1 MPDPIP
7 ADDLLA
13 RTLRTYAALESYS
26 DHGELTSRIES
37 SDPGQ
42 PKQTRR
48 TRFATRWKR
57 PDSLRFEFREMTV
70 GPEDESK
77 KYVIWSRAG
86 VVRTWWTVRPKVEV
100 ARDLERALARA
111 TGVSGGLAAFIPNLA
126 RGLASQAG
134 FPTAPVGFLGKE
146 CQLDGARCVCIG
158 MRTGDRD
165 EWIWIEAESALVL
178 RHDDRSSSTKD
189 QRERMHRDIL
199 AELDS
204 EEALRDLD
212 PEDRARL
219 RESSLSALREGFEQ
233 DLTFW
238 HSARY
243 FPIANPDLDDGEFEF
258 TPPSA

>member
-1 MPDPIP
+1 MSDLVP

-13 RTLRTYAALESYS
+13 RTLRTYAALASYS

-37 SDPGQ
+37 TDPVQ
-42 PKQTRR
+42 PNQTRR
-48 TRFATRWKR
+48 TRFATRWKH
-57 PDSLRFEFREMTV
+57 PDSLRFEFSEMTV
-70 GPEDESK
+70 GPEDEWR

-100 ARDLERALARA
+100 VRDLELALAGA
-111 TGVSGGLAAFIPNLA
+111 TGVSGGLTAFVPNLV
-126 RGLASQAG
+126 RGLASKAG
-134 FPTAPVGFLGKE
+134 FPTTPVGFLGEE

-178 RHDDRSSSTKD
+178 RHDERSSLTKD
-189 QRERMHRDIL
+189 KRERMHRDLL
-199 AELDS
+199 ARLDS
-204 EEALRDLD
+204 EESLRDLD
-212 PEDRARL
+212 PQMRAQL
-219 RESSLSALREGFEQ
+219 RETSMSELRRPFEH

-243 FPIANPDLDDGEFEF
+243 VPVADPALADSDFEF